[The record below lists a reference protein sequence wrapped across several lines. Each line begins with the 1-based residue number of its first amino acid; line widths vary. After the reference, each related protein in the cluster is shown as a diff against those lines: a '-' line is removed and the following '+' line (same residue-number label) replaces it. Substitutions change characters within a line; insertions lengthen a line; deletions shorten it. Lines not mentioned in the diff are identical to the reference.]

1 MAEQFGYN
9 LAHESVGLFLTQEVH
24 SNEIID
30 KKNKEVEQLVN
41 RMEKLEQFLALVA
54 NRTDDSKRI
63 DLMTAEEQA
72 MVDHLR
78 DQGLAHIFPH
88 GKYVWKD
95 QEIENLTR
103 MINQH
108 IEGPLS
114 RKITQM
120 TEEIMLEQH
129 EQSKAVELFNSG
141 LKRMNNLIERIMN
154 NIARR

>member
-1 MAEQFGYN
+1 MTDTIGYN
-9 LAHESVGLFLTQEVH
+9 LAEESVGLFLTQEVH

-30 KKNKEVEQLVN
+30 TKNKNVERLVN
-41 RMEKLEQFLALVA
+41 KMEKLEHFLALIA

-63 DLMTAEEQA
+63 DLMIAEEQA

-78 DQGLAHIFPH
+78 DQGLDHIFPH

-114 RKITQM
+114 RTITQT

-141 LKRMNNLIERIMN
+141 LKRMNNLIERILN